1 MDISNRIRV
10 QHVETLANDWYIL
23 KKTTFDFQRADGSWQ
38 TVSRETYDRG
48 NGATILLYN
57 QERKTVILT
66 RQFRY
71 PAYVN
76 GHTGLLIETCA
87 GLLEEADPET
97 RIRQEAEE
105 ETGYTVGDVELVF
118 TAFMSPG
125 SVTERLFFFI
135 GAYTATDRTGTGG
148 GLLTDGEDIGVLEL
162 PFSEALNMM
171 HSGAIVDGKT
181 IMLLQHLQLSG
192 RMGQYA
198 TNTVSEHGVENMSS
212 TRERRYAPTKLPGN
226 GYGPQWGK

>member
-1 MDISNRIRV
+1 MSSDMSRRIRV
-10 QHVETLANDWYIL
+10 RSVETLSDDWYVL

-48 NGATILLYN
+48 NGATILLYDP
-57 QERKTVILT
+57 ERQTVILT

-76 GHTGLLIETCA
+76 GHHGMLIEACA

-97 RIRQEAEE
+97 RIRHEVEE
-105 ETGYTVGDVELVF
+105 ETGYRVRNVELVF

-125 SVTERLFFFI
+125 SVTERLFFYL
-135 GAYTATDRTGTGG
+135 GAYSVADRTGEGG
-148 GLLTDGEDIGVLEL
+148 GLHSDGEDIGVLEL
-162 PFSEALNMM
+162 PFATALAMIR
-171 HSGAIVDGKT
+171 SGAIADGKT

-192 RMGQYA
+192 LMAASRPDASPQAA
-198 TNTVSEHGVENMSS
+198 TG
-212 TRERRYAPTKLPGN
+212 
-226 GYGPQWGK
+226 

>member
-1 MDISNRIRV
+1 MNMSARVRV
-10 QHVETLANDWYIL
+10 QRVETLSDDWYVL

-57 QERKTVILT
+57 QEQQTVILT

-76 GHTGLLIETCA
+76 GHHGMLVEACA
-87 GLLEEADPET
+87 GLLEAADPLT
-97 RIRQEAEE
+97 RIRHEAEE
-105 ETGYTVGDVELVF
+105 ETGYTVGEVELVF

-125 SVTERLFFFI
+125 SVTERLFFYI
-135 GAYTATDRTGTGG
+135 GEYTLADRTGAGG
-148 GLLTDGEDIGVLEL
+148 GLPSDGEDIDVLEL
-162 PFSEALNMM
+162 SFAEAIAMI
-171 HSGAIVDGKT
+171 SQGEIVDGKT

-192 RMGQYA
+192 RMGQGA
-198 TNTVSEHGVENMSS
+198 
-212 TRERRYAPTKLPGN
+212 
-226 GYGPQWGK
+226 

>member
-1 MDISNRIRV
+1 MDMSERVRV
-10 QHVETLANDWYIL
+10 QRVETLSDDWYIL

-48 NGATILLYN
+48 NGATVLLYN
-57 QERKTVILT
+57 RERQTVILT

-76 GHTGLLIETCA
+76 GHHGMLIETCA
-87 GLLEEADPET
+87 GLLEAADPET

-105 ETGYTVGDVELVF
+105 ETGYTVGEVELVF

-125 SVTERLFFFI
+125 SVTERLFFYL
-135 GAYTATDRTGTGG
+135 GEYTPVDRTGAGG
-148 GLLTDGEDIGVLEL
+148 GLLSDGEDIGVLEL
-162 PFSEALNMM
+162 PFAEAIAMIAR
-171 HSGAIVDGKT
+171 GEIVDGKT

-192 RMGQYA
+192 RM
-198 TNTVSEHGVENMSS
+198 
-212 TRERRYAPTKLPGN
+212 ERRKI
-226 GYGPQWGK
+226 PQRSRSFLRNFDV

>member
-1 MDISNRIRV
+1 MDSSARIRV
-10 QHVETLANDWYIL
+10 QRVETLSDDWYVL
-23 KKTTFDFQRADGSWQ
+23 KKTTFDFLRADGSWQ

-48 NGATILLYN
+48 NGATILLYDR
-57 QERKTVILT
+57 ERQTVILT

-76 GHTGLLIETCA
+76 GHHGMLIETCA

-105 ETGYTVGDVELVF
+105 ETGYSVRDVELVF

-125 SVTERLFFFI
+125 SVTERLFFYL
-135 GAYTATDRTGTGG
+135 GAYTAADRTGAGG
-148 GLLTDGEDIGVLEL
+148 GLLTDGEDIGVVEL
-162 PFSEALNMM
+162 RFAEALAMIRR
-171 HSGAIVDGKT
+171 GEIVDGKT

-192 RMGQYA
+192 RMRPASGA
-198 TNTVSEHGVENMSS
+198 
-212 TRERRYAPTKLPGN
+212 
-226 GYGPQWGK
+226 